1 MTEKTEYEKACDRI
15 KANAQRVDIIAERQ
29 AFEAWQEQCGLL
41 PIDPRHRDEKTGYR
55 DTITGRNLDR
65 WDAWLARAVADRE
78 ELTHLKLKGR
88 TSGECPKKPPQHWAQ
103 VLLLRGSPPGADD
116 ADLPP

>member
-1 MTEKTEYEKACDRI
+1 MPKTFNRSAAGQPAAKKMTEKTEYEKACDRI

-78 ELTHLKLKGR
+78 
-88 TSGECPKKPPQHWAQ
+88 
-103 VLLLRGSPPGADD
+103 
-116 ADLPP
+116 